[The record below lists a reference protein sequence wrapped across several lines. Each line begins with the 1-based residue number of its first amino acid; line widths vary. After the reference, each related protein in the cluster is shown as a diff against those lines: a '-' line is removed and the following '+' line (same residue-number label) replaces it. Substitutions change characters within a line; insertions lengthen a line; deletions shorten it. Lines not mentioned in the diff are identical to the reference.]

1 MALLAFRPARTPSRL
16 RRLAVLGAVVAA
28 AVVSTAVALAT
39 TAGPDVTPVWAQASE
54 ITLPTGA
61 TIAAGAQSAALNGL
75 ACTSPGTCVAVGE
88 YADAN
93 GSRNDQP
100 MAANESD
107 GTWGV
112 AQKITLPND
121 ASTTSDHQFAALYNV
136 ACTSPGN
143 CVAVGSYE
151 DTNGTGDYLA
161 LYVTETN
168 GVWGTAQTV
177 SLPAGWNTTAS
188 GQDAYL
194 DGVTCTS
201 AGNCVAVGTYD
212 GNNGS
217 QDEEAMVVTETNG
230 AWAAA
235 TELPLP
241 TGYDTTPGRQQ
252 ATLNAVTC
260 TSPGNCVA
268 VGNYNDPSTGR
279 VMVATETSG
288 TWSAVNEPVLP
299 TNAAPTTT
307 YNGADALDA
316 VTCTSPGNCV
326 ALGSYEDTGGDGR
339 AMATVETQGVWA
351 PATEVTL
358 PGNASSTG
366 NAAFIGVTCTSPGDC
381 VAAGYYED
389 TNGTSD
395 YQAIFVDET
404 RGVWGSAT
412 EVALPNGASTA
423 PSGQSAE
430 VDGISC
436 TSPGVCVSVG
446 QYADTNGSGDY
457 QAMVVSSEPQLTL
470 ATTSLPA
477 AVVGSPYDAQLA
489 ATGGVGSYSWSLT
502 EGSLPAGLSLDAA
515 TGVISGMPTAVATGS
530 VTVAASDPGLPAQT
544 ASVALP
550 ITVTGPGLVGVKIKS
565 PKLTATVSCSEA
577 AGATCSGPLELTA
590 VEHLTGGKLT
600 AVSAR
605 KRPKR
610 TTRTVLLASKTY
622 AVAGGT
628 SATVTLK
635 LGQVGAKLLAKY
647 RTIHA
652 ELTLDVGKITITS
665 EAVTIKRR
673 AAHAA

>member
-1 MALLAFRPARTPSRL
+1 
-16 RRLAVLGAVVAA
+16 VV
-28 AVVSTAVALAT
+28 
-39 TAGPDVTPVWAQASE
+39 PVWAQASE
-54 ITLPTGA
+54 ITLPSGA
-61 TIAAGAQSAALNGL
+61 TMIAGAQDASLSGL
-75 ACTSPGTCVAVGE
+75 ACTSPGTCVAVGS

-93 GSRNDQP
+93 GSDNDQL
-100 MAANESD
+100 MAVNETN

-121 ASTTSDHQFAALYNV
+121 ASTTSGHQYASLNSV
-136 ACTSPGN
+136 ACTSLGN
-143 CVAVGSYE
+143 CVAVGQYE
-151 DTNGTGDYLA
+151 DTNGTSDDLA

-168 GVWGTAQTV
+168 GVWGIAQTV

-188 GQDAYL
+188 GQNAYL

-252 ATLNAVTC
+252 ATLNSVTC

-268 VGNYNDPSTGR
+268 VGDYVDPSTVR

-299 TNAAPTTT
+299 TNAVSTTT
-307 YNGADALDA
+307 YRYADALDA

-326 ALGSYEDTGGDGR
+326 ALGSYEDTDGPYGR

-366 NAAFIGVTCTSPGDC
+366 NATFFGVTCTSPGDC
-381 VAAGYYED
+381 VAGGYYDD
-389 TNGTSD
+389 TNSD
-395 YQAIFVDET
+395 YQGMFVDET

-412 EVALPNGASTA
+412 EVALPNGANTA
-423 PSGQSAE
+423 AGGQLAG
-430 VDGISC
+430 VGAISC

-446 QYADTNGSGDY
+446 EYADTNGSGDY

-515 TGVISGMPTAVATGS
+515 TGVISGTPTAAATGS
-530 VTVAASDPGLPAQT
+530 VTVAASDPGPPAQT

-565 PKLTATVSCSEA
+565 PKLLVTISCGEA
-577 AGATCSGPLELTA
+577 AGATCRGPLELTA

-610 TTRTVLLASKTY
+610 TTRTVLLASKNY
-622 AVAGGT
+622 AIAGGT

-652 ELTLDVGKITITS
+652 ELTLDVGKITVTS
-665 EAVTIKRR
+665 RAVTIKRR
-673 AAHAA
+673 AARAA